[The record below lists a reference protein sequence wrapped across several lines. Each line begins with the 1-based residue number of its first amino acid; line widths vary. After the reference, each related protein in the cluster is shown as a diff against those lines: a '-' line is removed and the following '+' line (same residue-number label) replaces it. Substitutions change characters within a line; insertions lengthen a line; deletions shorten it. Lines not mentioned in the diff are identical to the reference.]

1 MCRPLLTVLSAILV
15 LVTVGSLSPAVAARY
30 CLQGR
35 SWGYPGNCQF
45 ATYQQCKAAASG
57 TGSSCGINPH
67 YAFARQRHGRQ

>member
-1 MCRPLLTVLSAILV
+1 MCRPLLTTLSAILV

-45 ATYQQCKAAASG
+45 YTLQQFRATASG
-57 TGSSCGINPH
+57 TGFSLRGQSALRVRTP
-67 YAFARQRHGRQ
+67 AV

>member
-1 MCRPLLTVLSAILV
+1 MCRPLLTTISAILV

-45 ATYQQCKAAASG
+45 YTLQQCRAAASG
-57 TGSSCGINPH
+57 TGSHCGVNPR
-67 YAFARQRHGRQ
+67 YAFARQRSSRQ